1 MRTSRITQVLL
12 ATSLCSLLWACTHA
26 DLDISEEQPLIQQ
39 ENEILI
45 LPDGIK
51 LIDKQDKIPGSL
63 LIPYEKYQLEN
74 GLTVILHEDNS
85 DPITYVD
92 MTYHVGSARE
102 EIGKSGFAHFFE
114 HMMFQGSKNVGDQQH
129 FKIVNEAG
137 GSMNG
142 STTQD
147 RTNYYQTVPSNQL
160 EKMLWLESDRMGFLL
175 DAVDQRKFE
184 IQRATVKNE
193 RSQRVDN
200 RPYGLL
206 GERVGEAMYPR
217 NHPYSWQP
225 IGYVEDLD
233 RVNVEDLKQF
243 FLRWYGP
250 NNAVLT
256 IAGKFNK
263 VETLSWVKKYFA
275 NIPKGPAVEDAKSE
289 TVVLAEDRHITL
301 EDNVPQPMLYM
312 SYPTVVMGHT
322 DEAPLDIFAY
332 ALGGGKNSLLYK
344 NLVETG
350 YATNVAAYHSCSE
363 LSCQFNIYAQP
374 NLEKGMALQPLQQM
388 IDNSIKQL
396 AAKGISNDEV
406 TRLRAIIE
414 SSTVFGLQSVTG
426 KAKELALGETLMDD
440 PNYLSKTLQVFQ
452 YLDGAS
458 GVKAYQRYLADKG
471 RVIMSVVPKGR
482 TDLVAAPVNF
492 NTPDRNLAD
501 EMSTA
506 TTSLPLR
513 VTQDYFDRSQ
523 IPSVGANPQQTL
535 PTLWRKKLPNQIE
548 ILGSE
553 YDETPT
559 ISIQISL
566 KGGRRVETTEKQG
579 LAKLTAAMMNQSS
592 QLHSVAELNDKLQLL
607 GSSVSFSTG
616 LYSTVVNVTALTK
629 NLPET
634 LMILEE
640 RLFKPG
646 FTEADFKR
654 VKANIYQASQQNQQ
668 KVGWLGQLALQ
679 RLLYGE
685 KRITGN
691 ASSGPLAVQKGL
703 TLADVKDY
711 YQRYYNLGGA
721 KIVVI
726 GDVSSERISQDLG
739 FLQQG
744 ATLPVVTYPSLA
756 KAPKWQANKLYIID
770 KPHAVQSVIKVFT
783 PAVAYD
789 VTSQFFKANLMNF
802 NLGGNFNSRLN
813 LNLRE
818 DKGYTYGATTGF
830 YADREFGYFSA
841 SADVK
846 ADATGDAIKETL
858 AEIKRYANNGI
869 TDAELAYMQSA
880 ISQQEALQYETPAQ
894 KSNFLMQL
902 LLMNISPDFVG
913 KQAQIIQKITKKDI
927 QKLAK
932 TFLSS
937 ERFSVIV
944 VGDHNTIAAQVA
956 DLGFDV
962 QVLDLQNK

>member
-1 MRTSRITQVLL
+1 MRLSRITQLL
-12 ATSLCSLLWACTHA
+12 FATSLCSLLWACSSA
-26 DLDISEEQPLIQQ
+26 ESDIVDEQISKSQ
-39 ENEILI
+39 ITAVST

-51 LIDKQDKIPGSL
+51 LIDKQDKISGSL
-63 LIPYEKYQLEN
+63 LIPYEKYQLDN

-147 RTNYYQTVPSNQL
+147 RTNYYQTVPANQL

-217 NHPYSWQP
+217 EHPYSWQP

-233 RVNVEDLKQF
+233 RVNVDDLKQF

-263 VETLSWVKKYFA
+263 TETLNWVKKYFA
-275 NIPKGPAVEDAKSE
+275 NIPQGPAVDDVEPMAV
-289 TVVLAEDRHITL
+289 TLPQDRYITL

-312 SYPTVVMGHT
+312 SYPTVSMGHA

-344 NLVETG
+344 ELVETG

-363 LSCQFNIYAQP
+363 LSCQFNVYAQP
-374 NLEKGMALQPLQQM
+374 NPEKGMELQPLLQM
-388 IDNSIKQL
+388 IDNSIKTL
-396 AAKGISNDEV
+396 AKKGIADEEV
-406 TRLRAIIE
+406 IRLRAIIE

-426 KAKELALGETLMDD
+426 KAKELALGETLMND

-458 GVKAYQRYLADKG
+458 GVKAYERYLANKG
-471 RVIMSVVPKGR
+471 RVIMSVVPKGQVE
-482 TDLVAAPVNF
+482 LVAAPQNYQAAAR
-492 NTPDRNLAD
+492 DLAD
-501 EMSTA
+501 NMNSDVA
-506 TTSLPLR
+506 SLPLR
-513 VTQDYFDRSQ
+513 ITQDYFDRSQ
-523 IPSVGANPQQTL
+523 IPLVGANPLQTL
-535 PTLWRKKLPNQIE
+535 PELWRKKLPNQIE
-548 ILGSE
+548 ILGTE

-566 KGGRRVETTEKQG
+566 KGGRRVEQTEKQG
-579 LAKLTAAMMNQSS
+579 VAKLTAAMMNQSS
-592 QLHSVAELNDKLQLL
+592 LLHSAAELNDQLQLL
-607 GSSVSFSTG
+607 GSSVSFSAG
-616 LYSTVVNVTALTK
+616 LYSTMVNVTALTK

-634 LMILEE
+634 LAILEE

-654 VKANIYQASQQNQQ
+654 IKASIYQASQQNQQ
-668 KVGWLGQLALQ
+668 KVGWLAQLALQ
-679 RLLYGE
+679 RSLYGE
-685 KRITGN
+685 DRVAGN
-691 ASSGPLAVQKGL
+691 PSSGPLAVQKGL
-703 TLADVKDY
+703 TLDDVKHY

-744 ATLPVVTYPSLA
+744 ATLPTVTYPKLA
-756 KAPKWQANKLYIID
+756 NAPKWQAKKLYIID
-770 KPHAVQSVIKVFT
+770 KPNAVQSVVKVFS

-789 VTSQFFKANLMNF
+789 VTSKFFKANLMNF

-846 ADATGDAIKETL
+846 ADATGEAIKETL
-858 AEIKRYANNGI
+858 AEIKRYANDGI

-913 KQAQIIQKITKKDI
+913 KQAQIIKKITKKDI

-937 ERFSVIV
+937 EQFSVIV
-944 VGDHNTIAAQVA
+944 VGDHNIIAKQIA

-962 QVLDLQNK
+962 QVLNLQNK